1 MLSRKHTFTVKKSG
15 GHYLNQIVKLL
26 GVEQSDVI
34 QQKYTESSTNYSYQ
48 IWKLF
53 FLLAIA
59 KRFAKFQETN
69 RIEERVKHHPEE
81 IIRQI

>member
-1 MLSRKHTFTVKKSG
+1 MKKSG

-48 IWKLF
+48 TWKFF

-59 KRFAKFQETN
+59 KRFTKFQETN